1 MCTTIQPHAQGRDAA
16 WQVFSTPGGLHHA
29 TYRPTPRGGWSVQVQ
44 CCLGEAA
51 SDGQEERVRGACEFM
66 KSVGTELG
74 GMFGFA

>member
-1 MCTTIQPHAQGRDAA
+1 M
-16 WQVFSTPGGLHHA
+16 
-29 TYRPTPRGGWSVQVQ
+29 QVQ